1 MFATTS
7 LNEPTCHTLP
17 NGLTIIAEQL
27 PVEAVNLS
35 LWLSVGSRLEADSIN
50 GMAHFLE
57 HMVFK
62 GTPRLQIG
70 EFERRVEAR
79 GAVTNAATSQ
89 DYTQYYITTAPSDFA
104 ELAPLQIDVVLNPSI
119 TDADFKQE
127 KSVILEEI
135 NRSADNTQH
144 RIYQKSIEAVFQRLP
159 YRRPVLGTTA
169 VVEALT
175 DQQMRF
181 FHATN
186 YQPRSMTAVAVGN
199 LPVQELID
207 VVTDGF
213 MAHSH
218 HDDSSPQFAGT
229 NQLPQ
234 PETPFNRIVRH
245 DSIDPAI
252 QQTRLIFIWRVPG
265 MTDLDATYPLDI
277 VAAVLGQ
284 GRTSRLVRDLR
295 EERQLVTGVGVSNSS
310 YAWQGMFTISVQLPT
325 ANLAEVE
332 QRVMAHVETLHRQE
346 ISTAEIDRVRRQVAN
361 RHIFANETPSA
372 RSGLYGYYQAVA
384 GNYQAGID
392 YPKYVRSINASAIQE
407 SVKIHLSPTAY
418 GVVTVRSAD

>member
-1 MFATTS
+1 MPTNTS
-7 LNEPTCHTLP
+7 VQQPTCCVLP

-27 PVEAVNLS
+27 PIAAVNLS
-35 LWLSVGSRLEADSIN
+35 LWLNVGSRLETDNIN

-62 GTPRLQIG
+62 GTPRLGVG
-70 EFERRVEAR
+70 EFERRVEVR

-89 DYTQYYITTAPSDFA
+89 DYTQYYITTAPQDFA
-104 ELAPLQIDVVLNPSI
+104 ELAPLQIDVVLNPTI
-119 TDADFKQE
+119 TETDFNQE

-199 LPVQELID
+199 LPVEELID
-207 VVTDGF
+207 VVAAGF
-213 MAHSH
+213 MAYSH
-218 HDDSSPQFAGT
+218 HDDAVQFAGT
-229 NQLPQ
+229 KQLPT
-234 PETPFNRIVRH
+234 PEKPFAAVVRD
-245 DSIDPAI
+245 DSIDPAL
-252 QQTRLIFIWRVPG
+252 QQTRLILLWRVPG
-265 MTDLDATYPLDI
+265 MNDLAATYPLDI

-295 EERQLVTGVGVSNSS
+295 EVRQLVTGIGVSNSS
-310 YAWQGMFTISVQLPT
+310 YAWQGMFTISMQLPT

-332 QRVMAHVETLHRQE
+332 QRVIEQVSQLHHTE
-346 ISTAEIDRVRRQVAN
+346 VSAAEIDRVRRQVAN

-372 RSGLYGYYQAVA
+372 RSGLYGYYQAVT
-384 GNYQAGID
+384 GDYQAGID
-392 YPKYVRSINASAIQE
+392 YPQHIRSISAAQIQE
-407 SVKIHLSPTAY
+407 AVRTYLSPTAY

>member
-1 MFATTS
+1 MLATTP
-7 LNEPTCHTLP
+7 LNSPTCYTLP
-17 NGLTIIAEQL
+17 NGLMIIAEQL
-27 PVEAVNLS
+27 PVAAVNLS
-35 LWLSVGSRLEADSIN
+35 LWLNVGSRIEADSIN

-70 EFERRVEAR
+70 EFERRVEAH
-79 GAVTNAATSQ
+79 GAITNAATSQ
-89 DYTQYYITTAPSDFA
+89 DYTQYYITTAPHDFA
-104 ELAPLQIDVVLNPSI
+104 ELAPLQMDVVLNPSI
-119 TDADFKQE
+119 TEADFNQE
-127 KSVILEEI
+127 KAVILEEI
-135 NRSADNTQH
+135 NRSADNTQQ
-144 RIYQKSIEAVFQRLP
+144 RIYQKSVETVFRRLP

-175 DQQMRF
+175 DQQMRY

-207 VVTDGF
+207 VVADGF
-213 MAHSH
+213 MAYSN
-218 HDDSSPQFAGT
+218 HDDSPQFAGV
-229 NQLPQ
+229 NKLPQ
-234 PETPFNRIVRH
+234 PEIPFGVIMRD
-245 DSIDPAI
+245 DSIDPEL
-252 QQTRLIFIWRVPG
+252 QQTRLILMWRVPG
-265 MTDLDATYPLDI
+265 MNDLAATYPLDI
-277 VAAVLGQ
+277 AAAVLGQ
-284 GRTSRLVRDLR
+284 GRTSRLVRELR
-295 EERQLVTGVGVSNSS
+295 EERQLVTGIGVSNSS
-310 YAWQGMFTISVQLPT
+310 YAWQGMFSISVQLPT

-332 QRVMAHVETLHRQE
+332 QRIIEHVANLHQTE
-346 ISTAEIDRVRRQVAN
+346 ISDGEIDRVRRQVAN

-392 YPKYVRSINASAIQE
+392 YPQHIRSVSAAAIRSAVQTY
-407 SVKIHLSPTAY
+407 LSPTAY

>member
-1 MFATTS
+1 MPATTP
-7 LNEPTCHTLP
+7 LHAPTCYTLP

-27 PVEAVNLS
+27 PVAAVNLS
-35 LWLSVGSRLEADSIN
+35 LWLNVGSRIEADSIN

-70 EFERRVEAR
+70 EFERRVEAH
-79 GAVTNAATSQ
+79 GAITNAATSQ
-89 DYTQYYITTAPSDFA
+89 DYTQYYITTAPHDFA
-104 ELAPLQIDVVLNPSI
+104 ELAPLQMDVVLNPSI
-119 TDADFKQE
+119 TEADFNQE
-127 KSVILEEI
+127 KAVILEEI
-135 NRSADNTQH
+135 NRSADNAQQ
-144 RIYQKSIEAVFQRLP
+144 RIYQKSIEAVFRRLP
-159 YRRPVLGTTA
+159 YRRPVLGTTT
-169 VVEALT
+169 VVESLT

-207 VVTDGF
+207 VVADGF
-213 MAHSH
+213 MSYSN
-218 HDDSSPQFAGT
+218 HDDSPQFAGA
-229 NQLPQ
+229 NKLPQ
-234 PETPFNRIVRH
+234 PESQFNVIMRD
-245 DSIDPAI
+245 DSIDSAI
-252 QQTRLIFIWRVPG
+252 QQTRLILLWRVPG
-265 MTDLDATYPLDI
+265 MNDLAATYPLDI
-277 VAAVLGQ
+277 AAAVLGQ
-284 GRTSRLVRDLR
+284 GRISRLVRDLR
-295 EERQLVTGVGVSNSS
+295 EERQLVTGIGVSNSS

-332 QRVMAHVETLHRQE
+332 QRIIEQVGNLHHTE
-346 ISTAEIDRVRRQVAN
+346 ISEAEIDRVRRQVAN

-392 YPKYVRSINASAIQE
+392 YPQHIRSISAAAIQQ
-407 SVKIHLSPTAY
+407 SVRTYLSPTAY
-418 GVVTVRSAD
+418 GVVTVRSPD

>member
-7 LNEPTCHTLP
+7 LHEPTCQVLP

-27 PVEAVNLS
+27 PVAAVNLS

-70 EFERRVEAR
+70 EFERRVEER

-89 DYTQYYITTAPSDFA
+89 DYTQYYITTAPRDFA
-104 ELAPLQIDVVLNPSI
+104 ELAPLQMDVVLNPSI
-119 TDADFKQE
+119 TAADFNQE

-144 RIYQKSIEAVFQRLP
+144 RIYQKLIEAVFQRLP

-186 YQPRSMTAVAVGN
+186 YQPRSMTAVVVGN

-218 HDDSSPQFAGT
+218 HDDSSPQFAGA
-229 NQLPQ
+229 NKLPP
-234 PETPFNRIVRH
+234 PEAPFNRIVRH

-277 VAAVLGQ
+277 AAAVLGQ

-295 EERQLVTGVGVSNSS
+295 EERQLVTGIGVSNSS

-332 QRVMAHVETLHRQE
+332 RRVVAHVETLHHQE
-346 ISTAEIDRVRRQVAN
+346 ISAAEIDRVRRQVAN

-372 RSGLYGYYQAVA
+372 RGGLYGYYQAVA

-392 YPKYVRSINASAIQE
+392 YPKHIRSIDAAAIQA
-407 SVKIHLSPTAY
+407 SVRTHLSPNAY

>member
-1 MFATTS
+1 M
-7 LNEPTCHTLP
+7 
-17 NGLTIIAEQL
+17 IIAEQV
-27 PVEAVNLS
+27 PVAAVNLS
-35 LWLSVGSRLEADSIN
+35 LWLNVGSRLETDNIN

-62 GTPRLQIG
+62 GTPRLGLG

-79 GAVTNAATSQ
+79 GAITNAATSQ
-89 DYTQYYITTAPSDFA
+89 DYTQYYITTAPQDFA
-104 ELAPLQIDVVLNPSI
+104 ELAPLQIDVVLNPTI
-119 TDADFKQE
+119 TAADFNQE
-127 KSVILEEI
+127 KSVVLEEI
-135 NRSADNTQH
+135 NRSADNAQQ
-144 RIYQKSIEAVFQRLP
+144 RIYQKSIAAVFQRLP

-199 LPVQELID
+199 LPVEELIA
-207 VVTDGF
+207 VVADGF
-213 MAHSH
+213 MAYGH
-218 HDDSSPQFAGT
+218 HDDTLQFAGSKP
-229 NQLPQ
+229 LPA
-234 PETPFNRIVRH
+234 PETSFNRIVRQ
-245 DSIDPAI
+245 DSIDPAL
-252 QQTRLIFIWRVPG
+252 QQTRLILLWRVPG
-265 MTDLDATYPLDI
+265 MNDLAATYPLDV

-284 GRTSRLVRDLR
+284 GRISRLVRDLR
-295 EERQLVTGVGVSNSS
+295 EERQLVTGIGVSNSS

-325 ANLAEVE
+325 ANLAAVE
-332 QRVMAHVETLHRQE
+332 QLIVAQVAALHHTE
-346 ISTAEIDRVRRQVAN
+346 ISEMEIDRVRRQVAN

-392 YPKYVRSINASAIQE
+392 YPQHIRSISAAAIQE
-407 SVKIHLSPTAY
+407 SVRMHLSPTAY